1 MGSAA
6 ACATR
11 EGGPWLTRLRVLEAE
26 NAVVQD
32 DTEAAD
38 LEAAMPSVP
47 TTVPARAADEED
59 EEEEEEP
66 EAASAGKAR
75 ARQAV
80 PA

>member
-1 MGSAA
+1 
-6 ACATR
+6 
-11 EGGPWLTRLRVLEAE
+11 VLEAE

-66 EAASAGKAR
+66 EAASVGKAR